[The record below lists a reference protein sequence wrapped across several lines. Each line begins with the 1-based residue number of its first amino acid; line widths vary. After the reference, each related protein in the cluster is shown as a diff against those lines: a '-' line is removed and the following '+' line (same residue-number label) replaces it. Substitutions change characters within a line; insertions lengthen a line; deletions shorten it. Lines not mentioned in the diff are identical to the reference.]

1 MTTLSI
7 LIPTIPERKSTF
19 TSLLKVIHS
28 HIDFCNAWQEVEIL
42 HDASQR
48 GSITTGEKRNHLLS
62 RARGEYIWFIDDD
75 DMILEGAISE
85 ILKATETD
93 CDVMAI
99 NGIMTTDGKDEKQW
113 YIALGNPYEAKWV
126 DGKEIY
132 LRYPNHITPMKREIA
147 IQFLFPSQ
155 NNFEDKAWADLIKES
170 GLLKTETKI
179 EIPIYHY
186 RFSYHNKSY
195 V

>member
-147 IQFLFPSQ
+147 SQ
-155 NNFEDKAWADLIKES
+155 IKFADKNNFEDYSFAVSLKDS
-170 GLLKTETKI
+170 GLLKTETTIDTPVYYYK
-179 EIPIYHY
+179 Y
-186 RFSYHNKSY
+186 STQNKTY
-195 V
+195 